1 MNNWKLMASS
11 LFIACASLAQQMDV
25 RLVLSHSVFIVGE
38 PVVVEM
44 SFANNTREPFILGPK
59 SNDKIL
65 IEVTRESQYDEL
77 DAQNSSPM
85 FPPMQV
91 ASGQTFQKNIEID
104 KWFALYDAGKYMIR
118 AIVIKDGMRY
128 ETRKKTFDIVPGIP
142 LKEGIQMF
150 VSKQN
155 LQRKFHLVYWMRNQV
170 NRLFLRIED
179 SPTGQAW
186 DTIDLG
192 PLSKV
197 TEPKLDISPKGE
209 ITIIHRS
216 SQESFVRT
224 VIWSMP
230 SNIEIAERNSLA
242 DPDVSSTDR
251 VRTLYEEMQKEEKKD
266 DSPWW
271 KFW

>member
-1 MNNWKLMASS
+1 
-11 LFIACASLAQQMDV
+11 
-25 RLVLSHSVFIVGE
+25 
-38 PVVVEM
+38 
-44 SFANNTREPFILGPK
+44 
-59 SNDKIL
+59 
-65 IEVTRESQYDEL
+65 
-77 DAQNSSPM
+77 
-85 FPPMQV
+85 
-91 ASGQTFQKNIEID
+91 
-104 KWFALYDAGKYMIR
+104 
-118 AIVIKDGMRY
+118 
-128 ETRKKTFDIVPGIP
+128 
-142 LKEGIQMF
+142 MF